1 MLWKFP
7 PEPGLVWLF
16 SDILD
21 LLPIERS
28 NPCNFRR
35 WFCLARIRNVVF
47 TRSVSLYGSRR
58 KILRSVKISIDRIHS
73 QSASIRGGSP
83 NGKIVENSLHSL
95 YIETELADGCTASTI
110 QSYRKLSLLQIW
122 RKIQNET
129 GIRSLDRAVA
139 ESWKF
144 KVEIREVREIWS
156 LLSSLLATGLG
167 PAETQHIHHLA
178 KKVAAFFYRLL
189 PCWCSFPYS
198 DWTNTV
204 KWGSQDSRQSATLNC
219 LLSVLY
225 CLVLEFK

>member
-7 PEPGLVWLF
+7 PDHGLVWLF

-83 NGKIVENSLHSL
+83 NGKIVENSSHSL
-95 YIETELADGCTASTI
+95 YIETELADGCSASTI

-129 GIRSLDRAVA
+129 GIRYLDRAVA

-167 PAETQHIHHLA
+167 PRNSTHPPFSKESCSIFLTFTALLMQFSLFGVDQYSQVREP
-178 KKVAAFFYRLL
+178 RL
-189 PCWCSFPYS
+189 
-198 DWTNTV
+198 
-204 KWGSQDSRQSATLNC
+204 GDSLQL
-219 LLSVLY
+219 LLSAVCSPLS
-225 CLVLEFK
+225 VVRI